1 MTPLLIENLKQI
13 HAQSNNE
20 DDREFLGAI
29 LKCQE
34 AFQAAEQFTDEMQ
47 ECENCGVT
55 WPAALMDG
63 DGRCPDCLIDILHER
78 RRRWREGGMIEG
90 W

>member
-34 AFQAAEQFTDEMQ
+34 ADEAIAQQAEEMTSGS
-47 ECENCGVT
+47 CGHL
-55 WPAALMDG
+55 WPASMFD
-63 DGRCPDCLIDILHER
+63 DQGRCPDCVLIWMHEYFSR
-78 RRRWREGGMIEG
+78 KRGEAMING